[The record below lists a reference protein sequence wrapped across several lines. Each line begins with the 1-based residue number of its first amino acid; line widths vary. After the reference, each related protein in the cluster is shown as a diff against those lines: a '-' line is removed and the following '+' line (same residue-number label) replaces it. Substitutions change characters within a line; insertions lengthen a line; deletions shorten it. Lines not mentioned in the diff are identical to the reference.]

1 MTQEGHHRLT
11 SWQAALWPHWAH
23 HGLKRMTVHEQGRPR
38 RPHFEQGSKN
48 KTKPLQMRTMENK
61 KLNAD
66 AYDETILQREA
77 QARKSRIHS
86 YPQFP

>member
-1 MTQEGHHRLT
+1 
-11 SWQAALWPHWAH
+11 
-23 HGLKRMTVHEQGRPR
+23 
-38 RPHFEQGSKN
+38 
-48 KTKPLQMRTMENK
+48 MRTMENK